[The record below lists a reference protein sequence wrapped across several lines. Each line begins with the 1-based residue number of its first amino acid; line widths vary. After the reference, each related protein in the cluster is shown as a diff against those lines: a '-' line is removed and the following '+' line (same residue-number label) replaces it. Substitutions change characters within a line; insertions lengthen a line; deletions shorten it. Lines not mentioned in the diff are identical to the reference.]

1 MNNRQSETK
10 IYIDNYNPNKITP
23 NILLKLEDLHK
34 FTKTFVQLFSSSGI
48 FIIQNNKIIKQ
59 IPNDKPLK
67 KIIFE
72 GIKGKINMILD
83 ESFFKE
89 EQVLSQIPIT
99 HHSKLI
105 TKFYYCQGEK
115 SKLYLVIEGY
125 YKSKI
130 DDESYKKK
138 YTNFVVENVYFL
150 VNDEIDNYLIK
161 KEINVFLS
169 LLI

>member
-1 MNNRQSETK
+1 MNNKQSETK
-10 IYIDNYNPNKITP
+10 IYIDNYNPNQITP

-34 FTKTFVQLFSSSGI
+34 STKTMVQLFSSSGI
-48 FIIQNNKIIKQ
+48 FTIQNNKIIKQ

-67 KIIFE
+67 KIHFDGNERKFDLIV
-72 GIKGKINMILD
+72 D

-89 EQVLSQIPIT
+89 EQILSQIPIT

-115 SKLYLVIEGY
+115 SKLYLVIEGCFN
-125 YKSKI
+125 SNI
-130 DDESYKKK
+130 DNDLHKKK